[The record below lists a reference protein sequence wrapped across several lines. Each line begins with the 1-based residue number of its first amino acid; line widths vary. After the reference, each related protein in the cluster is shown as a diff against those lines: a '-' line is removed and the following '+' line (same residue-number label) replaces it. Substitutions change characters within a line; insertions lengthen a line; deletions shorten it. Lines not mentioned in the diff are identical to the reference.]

1 MLARAL
7 VESSVSV
14 GVRAEDWREAVEVSG
29 KLLVAS
35 GAAEE
40 SYVTAMVR
48 IVEELGAYA
57 VIAPGVAL
65 PHARPEDGA
74 LGLGLSLAA
83 LAEPVEFG
91 SPEKDPVSLVFGLA
105 ASESD
110 AQVELLGQLADFIED
125 EQSLRELRRAASA
138 EQIIAIME
146 GGVERDQDIRRLR
159 DGVGDQ
165 HDSQE

>member
-74 LGLGLSLAA
+74 LGVGLSLVV

-91 SPEKDPVSLVFGLA
+91 STENDPVDLVFGFA
-105 ASESD
+105 TPD
-110 AQVELLGQLADFIED
+110 ADAHVELLGELADFIES
-125 EQSLRELRRAASA
+125 EQSLRALRRARSA
-138 EQIIAIME
+138 EEIIGIME
-146 GGVERDQDIRRLR
+146 GGAERD
-159 DGVGDQ
+159 
-165 HDSQE
+165 